1 MRRVAS
7 EHALRRHDEGSNV
20 TDDRFDE
27 NTVNTAGDQP
37 ETDATAAGVTTDTEP
52 GTDQPAAAAV
62 DSDAVPPQYGVG
74 PFSVREVALIGVWV
88 VAFVV
93 SFFSLYND
101 GRIGAALG
109 LGASVWSSGLDWV
122 LTIGVPTVA
131 VFLVV
136 LRRFS
141 PEGIRRVGSLGID
154 QFASV
159 AFSVSAV
166 VWLSAL
172 WTNVARGA
180 QTGIWVSSWVVWV
193 EFFLMLV
200 GVVLTVLAPVIPPL
214 SEDFQH
220 RREVVAH
227 RIARPLRPVTA
238 RPAAPRPAPAADA
251 TADGAAPAAPGYGAA
266 YGAPAHGAPVYGAPT
281 AEPAYGEPAYGAPV
295 SDDAAFGENPDV
307 ERSLDDHPFAE
318 TGVIESTPAEQTDAA
333 TTATPVASQAFWAL
347 VPVERDVVD
356 EYGVPLFRIGP
367 DAWALVIE
375 DRVDVFVVRHEDGR
389 VGYLN
394 DVSGVTR
401 G

>member
-1 MRRVAS
+1 MADAPAS
-7 EHALRRHDEGSNV
+7 H
-20 TDDRFDE
+20 
-27 NTVNTAGDQP
+27 
-37 ETDATAAGVTTDTEP
+37 AAGE
-52 GTDQPAAAAV
+52 
-62 DSDAVPPQYGVG
+62 SDAVPPQYGVG
-74 PFSVREVALIGVWV
+74 PFSVREVALIGVWA

-109 LGASVWSSGLDWV
+109 LGASVWSSGLEWI

-141 PEGIRRVGSLGID
+141 PDGIRRVGSLGID

-172 WTNVARGA
+172 WTNVARGV

-200 GVVLTVLAPVIPPL
+200 GVVLTVFAAVIPPL

-227 RIARPLRPVTA
+227 RNARPLRPVTA
-238 RPAAPRPAPAADA
+238 RPTASRPAAADHTATATPAAD
-251 TADGAAPAAPGYGAA
+251 PASGAA
-266 YGAPAHGAPVYGAPT
+266 YGAPAHGAPVYGAATGQP
-281 AEPAYGEPAYGAPV
+281 AYGEPAYGEPAYGEPAYGEPAY
-295 SDDAAFGENPDV
+295 DAAAFGENPDM
-307 ERSLDDHPFAE
+307 ERSLDDQPFAE
-318 TGVIESTPAEQTDAA
+318 TGVIEQTPAEQTDAA
-333 TTATPVASQAFWAL
+333 TTASPVGGQAFWAL

-356 EYGVPLFRIGP
+356 EYGVPLFRVGP

>member
-1 MRRVAS
+1 VRRVAS
-7 EHALRRHDEGSNV
+7 DHAPRRDDEGSNV
-20 TDDRFDE
+20 TDDRIDD
-27 NTVNTAGDQP
+27 NAVNTAGDQL
-37 ETDATAAGVTTDTEP
+37 ETDATAAGVTTDTDA
-52 GTDQPAAAAV
+52 GTATGRTDARATDDA
-62 DSDAVPPQYGVG
+62 AVPPQYGVG

-141 PEGIRRVGSLGID
+141 PDGIRRVGSLGID

-166 VWLSAL
+166 VWLSVL

-200 GVVLTVLAPVIPPL
+200 GVVLTVFAPVIPPL

-227 RIARPLRPVTA
+227 RNARPLRPVTA
-238 RPAAPRPAPAADA
+238 RPASPRPAPAAEADTA
-251 TADGAAPAAPGYGAA
+251 TADAPAPAAPGYGAA
-266 YGAPAHGAPVYGAPT
+266 YGAPAHGAPVYGA
-281 AEPAYGEPAYGAPV
+281 AGVDSAYGAPV

-307 ERSLDDHPFAE
+307 ERSLDDQPFAE
-318 TGVIESTPAEQTDAA
+318 TGVIESTPAEQTDAT
-333 TTATPVASQAFWAL
+333 TTAAPVASQAFWAL

-356 EYGVPLFRIGP
+356 EYGVPLFRVGP